1 MRFTVEIP
9 DIRRQIGLARQQY
22 EKDIRRA
29 ALVSTDRQSKQGQ
42 RRIQAKIKAVGL
54 GRLGGAV
61 GQTSALKRRQTGR
74 KDNPYG
80 VVFARGG
87 DESQGGGVLEAYSR
101 GADIRPRRG
110 EWLWISTRAVPRY
123 VSMGGR
129 RMRLTP
135 EIYRASGL
143 VAKLGPLVFIQK
155 SSNRAVYLIKKVT
168 TSPKTGRAQRDT
180 GRKLRSRIRQDAVV
194 AFVGIRNTRR
204 AQRFDK
210 DREAA
215 FEAARGPEYMGEEM
229 LRLGYGTG

>member
-1 MRFTVEIP
+1 MRFTVETP
-9 DIRRQIGLARQQY
+9 DIRREMGLARQQY

-29 ALVSTDRQSKQGQ
+29 ALVTTDRQSKGGQ
-42 RRIQAKIKAVGL
+42 RRIQAKIKSVGL

-61 GQTSALKRRQTGR
+61 GQTSALKRRQTSR
-74 KDNPYG
+74 KDSPYG

-101 GADIRPRRG
+101 GANIRPRRG
-110 EWLWISTRAVPRY
+110 EWLWISTRAVPKY
-123 VSMGGR
+123 VSLGGR
-129 RMRLTP
+129 RLRLTP
-135 EIYRASGL
+135 EIYRATGL
-143 VAKLGPLVFIQK
+143 VAKIGPLVFIQK
-155 SSNRAVYLIKKVT
+155 SSNRAVYLIKRVT

-180 GRKLRSRIRQDAVV
+180 GRKLRSRIRQEAVV

-215 FEAARGPEYMGEEM
+215 AEHARGPDYMAEE
-229 LRLGYGTG
+229 LARLGYRAG